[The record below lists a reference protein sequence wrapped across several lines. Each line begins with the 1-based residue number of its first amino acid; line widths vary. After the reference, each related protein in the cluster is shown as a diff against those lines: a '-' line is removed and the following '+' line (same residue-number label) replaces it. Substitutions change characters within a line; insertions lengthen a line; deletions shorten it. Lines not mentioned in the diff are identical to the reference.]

1 MDHEFPSLLHFMIVI
16 ATTCAL
22 RTAIYGQELHVY
34 GQKGHS
40 KVTNMVIRR

>member
-16 ATTCAL
+16 ATCAL
-22 RTAIYGQELHVY
+22 RTAIYGQELHVC